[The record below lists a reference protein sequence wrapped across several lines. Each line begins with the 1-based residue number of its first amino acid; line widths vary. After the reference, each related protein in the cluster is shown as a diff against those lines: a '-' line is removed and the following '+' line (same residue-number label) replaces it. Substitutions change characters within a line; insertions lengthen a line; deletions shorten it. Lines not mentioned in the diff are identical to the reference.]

1 MKNLTI
7 VSAVSVIATMVAVPA
22 FADVAKEVE
31 LENVAARVVVTPE
44 ARQDVELK
52 VAYATGNKLPKIM
65 VHMEGTKLVADG
77 KLKMRGLQCQGADAV
92 KINGIGVVAKAELPI
107 VYIKVP
113 MNAEVSVG
121 GATFGQMGATSELEF
136 SQGGCGN
143 WTLGDVAGRAEVN
156 IGGSG
161 DVAGGNTRDLAV
173 NIGGSG
179 NFKAKSVAALEAN
192 IGGNGD
198 IELIKINGPAEV
210 NIGGSGNVAVAE
222 GFMPKL
228 EVNIAGSGDVRF
240 GGEAK
245 DVEVN
250 IVGSGDVRVKKV
262 SGNISRSIMGSGNVV
277 VGQ

>member
-1 MKNLTI
+1 MKTLA
-7 VSAVSVIATMVAVPA
+7 VASAVSALAMVAAAPS
-22 FADVAKEVE
+22 FAAPAKEVE
-31 LENVAARVVVTPE
+31 LENIAARVVVTPE

-52 VAYATGNKLPKIM
+52 VAYAAGNKLPKIM
-65 VHMEGTKLVADG
+65 VHMEGAKLVADG

-92 KINGIGVVAKAELPI
+92 KINGVGVVTKAELPI

-113 MNAEVSVG
+113 MNAEVAVG
-121 GATFGQMGATSELEF
+121 GATFGQMSATSELEF

-143 WTLGDVAGRAEVN
+143 WSVGDVAGRAEIN

-161 DVAGGNTRDLAV
+161 DVTGGNTRDLTV

-179 NFKAKSVAALEAN
+179 NFKARSVAALEAN

-198 IELIKINGPAEV
+198 IELAKINGPAEV
-210 NIGGSGNVAVAE
+210 NIGGSGNVAVTE

-262 SGNISRSIMGSGNVV
+262 SGNISRSIMGSGNVI

>member
-1 MKNLTI
+1 MKNLGV
-7 VSAVSVIATMVAVPA
+7 VSAVSALAFIVAVPA
-22 FADVAKEVE
+22 MAATAKEVE
-31 LENVAARVVVTPE
+31 LENIAARVVVTPE
-44 ARQDVELK
+44 NRSDVELK
-52 VAYATGNKLPKIM
+52 VAYAANTKLPKIM
-65 VHMEGTKLVADG
+65 VHMEGDKLVADG
-77 KLKMRGLQCQGADAV
+77 KLKMRGLQCQGIDSV
-92 KINGIGVVAKAELPI
+92 KINGIGVVAKADLPI

-113 MNAEVSVG
+113 MNAEVAAG
-121 GATFGQMGATSELEF
+121 GATFGQVGATSTLEF

-143 WTLGDVAGRAEVN
+143 WTVGNVGGKAEVN

-161 DVAGGNTRDLAV
+161 DVNAGDTQDLEV

-179 NFKAKSVAALEAN
+179 NFRGKSVSALNAN

-198 IELIKINGPAEV
+198 IELAKISGPAEV
-210 NIGGSGNVAVAE
+210 NIGGSGNVAVTD

-262 SGNISRSIMGSGNVV
+262 SGNISRSIMGSGNIV